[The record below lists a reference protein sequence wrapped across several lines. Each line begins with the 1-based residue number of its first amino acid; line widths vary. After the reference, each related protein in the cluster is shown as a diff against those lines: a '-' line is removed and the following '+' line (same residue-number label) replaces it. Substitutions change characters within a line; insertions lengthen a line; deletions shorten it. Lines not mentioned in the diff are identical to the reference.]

1 MGAKR
6 LLVANSQGPEA
17 KSFPESNPAKPR
29 DPSNVSAMKLEDVVD
44 VVGNRFAAV
53 VVSARRARQINAYF
67 HQLGEGIG
75 HYVPPQVH
83 SLSRKP
89 LTIAMEEIAEGKVT
103 VEKVE
108 G

>member
-1 MGAKR
+1 MADGLHDA
-6 LLVANSQGPEA
+6 
-17 KSFPESNPAKPR
+17 NPAKPR
-29 DPSNVSAMKLEDVVD
+29 DRSNVKGMKLEDVVD
-44 VVGNRFAAV
+44 AVGNRFAAV

-103 VEKVE
+103 VEKEE